1 MKQIRIFCRTAHT
14 YGSHKNKTGFDTHN
28 LRKEKLKPEH
38 QNYIPDLSKNN
49 VIYDRNGKTVS
60 HNQLDQLVNLVKTDT
75 QNKIKASK
83 NGMSQ
88 DRAAELNLSRS
99 KTKTKIRKWSEQ
111 PTNKLEMKFFSHLLL
126 KIGNEKINAKQEI
139 KKLSELGKIKRFNNK
154 SQAIQDLE
162 KANKLLDIKDNSG
175 LSYKA
180 ISTEKLFKI
189 PDQWNI
195 NVKPEDWN
203 KIFFKYHK
211 KYFSN
216 FDKYYTAVH
225 CDENPDNPH
234 AHFRMSGFNR
244 KSQSFDLPDYELN
257 LIRRLYKKPDL
268 FNNKKWSKLDTN
280 EIKKFGEMYQTFM
293 FAYLN
298 KELNKLGYSVKAIKK
313 TEQEIKKDQHIYSN
327 KKIRQRNFNGVN
339 KLNDKKAE
347 LVKVVLDNKKS
358 AIQWNTKAKEQK
370 SFFNKFQ
377 NKNSQIKIW
386 LESKFENWFSGI
398 VKFKKSGLEDDLL
411 KPVNLHLELEE
422 QKIEAGN
429 LLKNEIEQYLSVEGS
444 KTYHQQLNKRRTFK
458 NTP

>member
-38 QNYIPDLSKNN
+38 QNYIPELTKNN
-49 VIYDRNGKTVS
+49 IIYDRNGRAVP

-75 QNKIKASK
+75 HNKIKASK

-99 KTKTKIRKWSEQ
+99 RTKTKIRKWSEQ
-111 PTNKLEMKFFSHLLL
+111 ANNKLETKFFSNLLL

-139 KKLSELGKIKRFNNK
+139 KNLSVLGKIKRFNNK

-162 KANKLLDIKDNSG
+162 KANNLLDIKDNSG

-189 PDQWNI
+189 PDQWGI
-195 NVKPEDWN
+195 NVKPEHWN
-203 KIFFKYHK
+203 KIINKYHQ
-211 KYFSN
+211 KYFKN

-244 KSQSFDLPDYELN
+244 KTQSFDLPNYELN

-268 FNNKKWSKLDTN
+268 FNNKKWSKLNTN

-313 TEQEIKKDQHIYSN
+313 TKQQIKKDHHIYSN

-347 LVKVVLDNKKS
+347 LVKVVLNNRKS

-386 LESKFENWFSGI
+386 LESKFESWFSGI
-398 VKFKKSGLEDDLL
+398 VNFKKSGLVTDLS
-411 KPVNLHLELEE
+411 KAVNLHLELEK
-422 QKIEAGN
+422 QK
-429 LLKNEIEQYLSVEGS
+429 KKQEIY
-444 KTYHQQLNKRRTFK
+444 
-458 NTP
+458 